1 MSRVV
6 IGCRVAVPRSHWSA
20 IPTPLFDKISQLL
33 GDSFSVSQQPPIC
46 EFPSHSSLF
55 NTLDFLAYLELEDQ
69 SVNYRTLQTAARNRQ
84 GSSASDESPVTRDP
98 TLCKIFK
105 NEEIHGRDPTNCIIS
120 FSQEVV
126 LSHQNCLSSKT
137 NFVEVNFH

>member
-1 MSRVV
+1 M

-33 GDSFSVSQQPPIC
+33 GDSFSVSLQPPIC

-84 GSSASDESPVTRDP
+84 GSSASDKSPVTRDP

-105 NEEIHGRDPTNCIIS
+105 NEKIHGRDPTT
-120 FSQEVV
+120 QEVV